1 MDTSWQGY
9 ITALGGQKPPASN
22 IDQGMPFP
30 NTEGNDTSSGFVEWK
45 TKNPQMQAK
54 YDAMSGSWQGVQASE
69 SSAASSIF
77 KHEFMPVQHK

>member
-1 MDTSWQGY
+1 
-9 ITALGGQKPPASN
+9 
-22 IDQGMPFP
+22 
-30 NTEGNDTSSGFVEWK
+30 
-45 TKNPQMQAK
+45 MQAK